1 MRATPF
7 VAVVVLAFGCA
18 SPRNDARTAAA
29 LEATR
34 QREPFLPLVSEK
46 KARATMPG
54 YRGRA
59 APNLVRVAA
68 HMPKTWKAEMAA
80 WQALGQEGT
89 LDKRLLSEV
98 FYVVSESNDC
108 FY

>member
-1 MRATPF
+1 MRHAPSLIALLLATS
-7 VAVVVLAFGCA
+7 CA
-18 SPRNDARTAAA
+18 ASRGEVRTAAA

-34 QREPFLPLVSEK
+34 GREAFLPLVPEK

-59 APNLVRVAA
+59 APNLARVAA
-68 HMPKTWKAEMAA
+68 HMPKTWRAEMAA
-80 WQALGQEGT
+80 WEALGKEGT
-89 LDKRLLSEV
+89 LDRRLLSEV